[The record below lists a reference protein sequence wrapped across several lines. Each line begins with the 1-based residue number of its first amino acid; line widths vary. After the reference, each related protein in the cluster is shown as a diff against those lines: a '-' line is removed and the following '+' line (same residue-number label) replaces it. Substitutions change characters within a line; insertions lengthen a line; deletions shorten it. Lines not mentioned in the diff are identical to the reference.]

1 MLPLEGVRIVAVGAI
16 RGGAVQHAPAC
27 GPGRGRRQRSRNIA
41 EGGDVGRYV
50 RHSQD
55 PLPEGDSLFFQAFNR
70 NKRSVALDLKQ
81 QAGREV
87 LHDLVRSA
95 DGLLN
100 NLRGDQPARL
110 GLTYD
115 ALKAAN
121 PAIVC
126 VHLSAYGREGPR
138 AAWPGYD
145 YLMQAEAGYLS
156 VTGEPGSPP
165 ARMGLSMVDLATG
178 VQAALAMTSG
188 ILAARAGGKG
198 MDLDVSLYDTAM
210 SNLGYLA
217 CWYLTAGIVQG
228 REPRSSH
235 PNLTPSQ
242 LYRTRDGWLFIMCNK
257 EKFWGELADALGRPE
272 WKDDPRFREL
282 RRPPRPPGPGDRDA
296 GRGAVGKDHGRNGWR
311 RYRARCRSRPCMTS
325 RLPWT
330 RPSRPRPGA
339 TSGWS
344 TVPAAGSAPSAPR
357 SRTGEADAG
366 PARPGNGG
374 GHGRGVGGPRLRPGP
389 DRGAPEGEDRVRQRA
404 ARQVQGAG
412 PSPNSASAS
421 NTAHCAPCMSR
432 SLRLPCVTGTGKAEL
447 HDPDFGQLVSVRS
460 APGPRGRAARPPPS
474 RAPH

>member
-1 MLPLEGVRIVAVGAI
+1 MLPLEGVRIVAVEQYGA
-16 RGGAVQHAPAC
+16 GPFGTMQLADLGAEVIKVE
-27 GPGRGRRQRSRNIA
+27 NIA

-81 QAGREV
+81 QAGGEV

-126 VHLSAYGREGPR
+126 VHLSAYGRDGPR

-198 MDLDVSLYDTAM
+198 MDLDVSLYDTAL

-272 WKDDPRFREL
+272 WKDDPRFRDFAARLAHRDLVTEML
-282 RRPPRPPGPGDRDA
+282 DEALSARTTAEWLEALQGQVPVAPVHDIAAAMDAPFPTETGRHLWVEHGSGRRVGSV
-296 GRGAVGKDHGRNGWR
+296 GA
-311 RYRARCRSRPCMTS
+311 PI
-325 RLPWT
+325 
-330 RPSRPRPGA
+330 
-339 TSGWS
+339 
-344 TVPAAGSAPSAPR
+344 
-357 SRTGEADAG
+357 RTGEAA
-366 PARPGNGG
+366 PARPAPAIGADTDEVLAGLG
-374 GHGRGVGGPRLRPGP
+374 YGPERIAAL
-389 DRGAPEGEDRVRQRA
+389 RA
-404 ARQVQGAG
+404 AKVVG
-412 PSPNSASAS
+412 
-421 NTAHCAPCMSR
+421 
-432 SLRLPCVTGTGKAEL
+432 
-447 HDPDFGQLVSVRS
+447 
-460 APGPRGRAARPPPS
+460 
-474 RAPH
+474 